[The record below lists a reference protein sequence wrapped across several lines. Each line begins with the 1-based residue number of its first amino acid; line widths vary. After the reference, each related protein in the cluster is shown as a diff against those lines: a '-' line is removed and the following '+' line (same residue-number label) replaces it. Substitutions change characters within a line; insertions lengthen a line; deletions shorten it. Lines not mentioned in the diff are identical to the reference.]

1 MPLGGGFSSAV
12 FYRSDRPIPPRGK
25 LPAADQRSASPEYF
39 RTIGVPLLRGRL
51 FTPADGRVSN
61 FRRDDVLA
69 WARANTFSVLINETM
84 ARRFWP
90 GEDPIGKS
98 FRFGFPEMNGPRL
111 NVIGV
116 VGDTRDYGPDSGAPP
131 IWYFSSYHF
140 PRQDNTLV
148 VRSAGEP
155 GALIS
160 AVRRATLE
168 LDPSAVVSDVRTV
181 EQLVSGSV
189 ASRRLNMLLLAIFAG
204 LALLLAA
211 VGIYG
216 VMAYAVNRRSH
227 EIGVRL
233 AMGATAGDIM
243 RMVIGKAA
251 LLGGLGIAIGA
262 VAALALT
269 RLISGMLF
277 GVKATDP
284 PTFVAVAAV
293 LFGAAIA
300 ASYTPARRAT
310 RVSPLAALR
319 CE

>member
-1 MPLGGGFSSAV
+1 
-12 FYRSDRPIPPRGK
+12 
-25 LPAADQRSASPEYF
+25 
-39 RTIGVPLLRGRL
+39 
-51 FTPADGRVSN
+51 
-61 FRRDDVLA
+61 
-69 WARANTFSVLINETM
+69 
-84 ARRFWP
+84 
-90 GEDPIGKS
+90 
-98 FRFGFPEMNGPRL
+98 
-111 NVIGV
+111 
-116 VGDTRDYGPDSGAPP
+116 
-131 IWYFSSYHF
+131 
-140 PRQDNTLV
+140 
-148 VRSAGEP
+148 
-155 GALIS
+155 
-160 AVRRATLE
+160 
-168 LDPSAVVSDVRTV
+168 VRTV

-243 RMVIGKAA
+243 RMVIGRAA
-251 LLGGLGIAIGA
+251 LLGALGIAIGA
-262 VAALALT
+262 AAALALT
-269 RLISGMLF
+269 RLISGMLY

-284 PTFVAVAAV
+284 LTFVTVAAV

-319 CE
+319 AL